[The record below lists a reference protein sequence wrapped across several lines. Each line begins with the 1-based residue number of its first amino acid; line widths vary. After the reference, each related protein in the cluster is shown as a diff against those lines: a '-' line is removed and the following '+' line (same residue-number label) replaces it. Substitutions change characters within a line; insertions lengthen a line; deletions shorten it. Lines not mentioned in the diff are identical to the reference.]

1 MHHDGPDNVAG
12 HQGVLCEQI
21 HLVLSIGEHDLGD
34 EHNEKGVEMGVE
46 LFYNVVVEEEYEEV
60 HNQDLGHNVETV
72 SYREA
77 KVSYR
82 EAKVPDREAKVP
94 DREAKVSYREAKV
107 YYREAKVLY
116 YEAMVSYREAKV
128 PYHEAMVSYRVA
140 KVPYREVKVPYHDD
154 SNVHDAPDIQDV
166 L

>member
-82 EAKVPDREAKVP
+82 EAKV
-94 DREAKVSYREAKV
+94 

>member
-60 HNQDLGHNVETV
+60 HKQDLGHNVETV
-72 SYREA
+72 SY
-77 KVSYR
+77 
-82 EAKVPDREAKVP
+82 
-94 DREAKVSYREAKV
+94 REAKVSYREAKV